1 MSTRATIGFARG
13 STSSEF
19 AHLFEEC
26 LDTDNVWL
34 EISAS
39 DLNVSVE
46 VYEGA
51 PVVTLA
57 VDIAQWREL
66 VAAWVASEW
75 GKHPERDRAPFHF
88 DAEGF
93 DALVAAVRSVKA
105 DKAT

>member
-57 VDIAQWREL
+57 VDITQWREL
-66 VAAWVASEW
+66 VAAWCASEW
-75 GKHPERDRAPFHF
+75 AQHPERDRSPFRF

-93 DALVAAVRSVKA
+93 DALVAAVRCVKPE
-105 DKAT
+105 KG

>member
-13 STSSEF
+13 KTPSEF

-26 LDTDNVWL
+26 LDADNVWL

-39 DLNVSVE
+39 NLNASVE
-46 VYEGA
+46 VYEGS
-51 PVVTLA
+51 PVVTLS
-57 VDIAQWREL
+57 VDITQWREL

-75 GKHPERDRAPFHF
+75 AQHPERDHAPFHF

-105 DKAT
+105 DKA